1 MSLIGLIVASSHD
14 TSVVACSCRTL
25 ANVSDFVARFEV
37 MLGRASGMAMYRSN
51 ILRVSSGLRI
61 PNLIILIAALGSLEV
76 GNCSGCRIRR
86 VRIMPMILGSL
97 LYLGRAGVEDSP
109 VTRASGSKYIVIT
122 ATLSWEGS
130 GQDVPFSSLMTG
142 E

>member
-1 MSLIGLIVASSHD
+1 
-14 TSVVACSCRTL
+14 
-25 ANVSDFVARFEV
+25 

-51 ILRVSSGLRI
+51 ILRVSSGLWI
-61 PNLIILIAALGSLEV
+61 PNLVILIATLGSLEV
-76 GNCSGCRIRR
+76 GDWSGCRIRR

-130 GQDVPFSSLMTG
+130 GQDVPFSSLGGGRDRTLG
-142 E
+142 VPVFGAVSYIRSSKALALVASSTVFV